1 MKIKNEIKILLGPSS
16 FAELDKAPYHKLV
29 RNNFRIID
37 NPYKRKLTEEE
48 LLSLLPGVKGLIAGL
63 EPLTRNVLEK
73 SDLKVISR
81 CGSGLSNVD
90 LQAAKELGITVRNT
104 PLGPTTAVAELTLG
118 CLLNLIRQVPQMN
131 NALHERKW
139 SKRIGKELNG
149 SCVGIIGFGNIGK
162 RVGQLLS
169 IFGAKIIAV
178 DPLLS
183 GVINSVPIVE
193 MEEVLKE
200 ADIITLHSSGEGCL
214 LDKREFELMK
224 QGVYI
229 LNAARGSVI
238 NEGALKEALDNGK
251 VAGVWLDTFESE
263 PYNGVLCG
271 YEQVVLTPHIGSY
284 TVQCRSSM
292 EMEAVENLIKAL
304 DTNG

>member
-1 MKIKNEIKILLGPSS
+1 MKTGIKVLLGPSS
-16 FAELDKAPYHKLV
+16 FAELDKAPYNKLV
-29 RNNFRIID
+29 QNNFNVID

-48 LLSLLPGVKGLIAGL
+48 LLSLLPGVTGLIAGL
-63 EPLTRNVLEK
+63 EPLTRKVLEK

-90 LQAAKELGITVRNT
+90 LLAAKEMGITVTNT

-131 NALHERKW
+131 NSLHKKEW
-139 SKRIGKELNG
+139 SKRIGKELTG
-149 SCVGIIGFGNIGK
+149 SCVGIIGFGNIGR
-162 RVGQLLS
+162 RVGRLLS

-183 GVINSVPIVE
+183 GVVDNVPIVGI
-193 MEEVLKE
+193 EEVLKE
-200 ADIITLHSSGEGCL
+200 ADIITLHSSGEDCL
-214 LDKREFELMK
+214 LDKQEFDLMK

-229 LNAARGSVI
+229 LNAARGSII
-238 NEGALKEALDNGK
+238 NEEALKEALDNGK
-251 VAGVWLDTFESE
+251 VAGAWLDTFGNE
-263 PYNGVLCG
+263 PYNGVLCD
-271 YEQVVLTPHIGSY
+271 YEQVILTPHIGSY

-304 DTNG
+304 NTNG

>member
-1 MKIKNEIKILLGPSS
+1 MKTGIKVLLGPSS
-16 FAELDKAPYHKLV
+16 FAELDKAPYNKLV
-29 RNNFRIID
+29 QNNFNVID

-48 LLSLLPGVKGLIAGL
+48 LLSLLPGVTGLIAGL
-63 EPLTRNVLEK
+63 EPLTRKVLEK

-90 LQAAKELGITVRNT
+90 LLAGKEMGITVTNT

-131 NALHERKW
+131 NSLHKKEW
-139 SKRIGKELNG
+139 SKRIGKELTG
-149 SCVGIIGFGNIGK
+149 SCVGIIGFGNIGR
-162 RVGQLLS
+162 RVGRLLS

-183 GVINSVPIVE
+183 GVVDNVPIVGI
-193 MEEVLKE
+193 EEVLKE
-200 ADIITLHSSGEGCL
+200 ADIITLHSSGEDCL
-214 LDKREFELMK
+214 LDKQEFDLMK

-229 LNAARGSVI
+229 LNAARGSII
-238 NEGALKEALDNGK
+238 NEEALKEALDNGK
-251 VAGVWLDTFESE
+251 VAGAWLDTFGNE
-263 PYNGVLCG
+263 PYNGVLCD
-271 YEQVVLTPHIGSY
+271 YEQVILTPHIGSY

-304 DTNG
+304 NTNG